1 MADTKYLL
9 KYEKLQTE
17 RKRVK
22 EIKRNRVKRKDKT
35 MYLSLD
41 HAV

>member
-22 EIKRNRVKRKDKT
+22 EIKRNRVKREDKT
-35 MYLSLD
+35 THLPLG
-41 HAV
+41 HAM